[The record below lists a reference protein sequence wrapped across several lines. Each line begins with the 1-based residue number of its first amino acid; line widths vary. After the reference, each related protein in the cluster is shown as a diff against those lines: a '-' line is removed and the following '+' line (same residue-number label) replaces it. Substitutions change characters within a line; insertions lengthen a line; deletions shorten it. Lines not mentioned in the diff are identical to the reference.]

1 MLRNF
6 SIVLKEN
13 SSKSLKSSQNK
24 ADKFVAFS
32 RGPLCKSWEN
42 TPRCWHNFLLL
53 GHSLL
58 FLFPSFLPSSTQT
71 KTAFLKFSWA
81 SLFLCLLKYWFLSHT
96 GPSSS
101 LLGGHW
107 ILMPTEHCLYTTYR
121 CITNTSE
128 KALIVYSKSP
138 TYEWVLFQAHIC
150 KFNLFKSPTVL
161 A

>member
-6 SIVLKEN
+6 SIVLKEK

-32 RGPLCKSWEN
+32 RGPLCKSWE
-42 TPRCWHNFLLL
+42 TPHTVDTTFSYWAIPFY
-53 GHSLL
+53 S
-58 FLFPSFLPSSTQT
+58 SFLPSSTQT

-81 SLFLCLLKYWFLSHT
+81 SLILCLLKYWFLSHT
-96 GPSSS
+96 GPPSS
-101 LLGGHW
+101 LLSGHW
-107 ILMPTEHCLYTTYR
+107 ILMPTKHCLYTTYR

-128 KALIVYSKSP
+128 KAMIVYTKSP
-138 TYEWVLFQAHIC
+138 TYEWVLFQVHVC
-150 KFNLFKSPTVL
+150 KFNLFKSPTIL